1 MSQTTIDKF
10 GGTDAHKGIISMYK
24 KSLEERVQRWIIIA
38 GVLIIL
44 FLLNASVNGE
54 LPQILNLLKTPKVQL
69 FTVVLIAI
77 LLEGFTFLLLGSCL
91 SGIIEIFVP
100 QGVLEKRFPQK
111 NLPAAATGSLL
122 GLCFPVCSVSLS
134 YFPVYHA
141 SGWQIPDLY

>member
-1 MSQTTIDKF
+1 
-10 GGTDAHKGIISMYK
+10 MYKQK
-24 KSLEERVQRWIIIA
+24 KSLEERVQRWIIIV

-54 LPQILNLLKTPKVQL
+54 LPQILNLFKTPRIQL

-91 SGIIEIFVP
+91 SGIIAIF
-100 QGVLEKRFPQK
+100 L
-111 NLPAAATGSLL
+111 S
-122 GLCFPVCSVSLS
+122 PVCSVSLS

-141 SGWQIPDLY
+141 SGWQIPDLYQEGL